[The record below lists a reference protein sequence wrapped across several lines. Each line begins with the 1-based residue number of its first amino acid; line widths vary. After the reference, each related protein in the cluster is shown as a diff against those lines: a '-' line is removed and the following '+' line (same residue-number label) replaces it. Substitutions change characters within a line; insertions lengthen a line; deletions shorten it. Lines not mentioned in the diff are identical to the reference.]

1 MKRVTVS
8 ERKTIVERA
17 HGLCEYCL
25 SPMNVSPDPFCVEHV
40 VPRSHGGGNELDN
53 LALSCQG
60 CNSSK
65 YNKIA
70 AEDSLTEAS
79 VSLYHPRAHNWND
92 HFAWSS
98 DLTQIVGL
106 TATGRATIETLQLNR
121 PNVVNLRLLLLI
133 AGKHP
138 ATIAR

>member
-1 MKRVTVS
+1 
-8 ERKTIVERA
+8 
-17 HGLCEYCL
+17 
-25 SPMNVSPDPFCVEHV
+25 MNVSPDPFSVEHV
-40 VPRSHGGGNELDN
+40 VPRSLGGETDLDN
-53 LALSCQG
+53 LALSCQE
-60 CNSSK
+60 CNNSK

-70 AEDSLTEAS
+70 AEGSLTEAS
-79 VSLYHPRAHNWND
+79 VSLYNPRAHNWND

-121 PNVVNLRLLLLI
+121 PNVVNLRLLLLL
-133 AGKHP
+133 ADKHP